1 MADNPIN
8 KNNVNDAK
16 EYLKVLL
23 DITDVSRDITDY
35 FKTILKNSDLNKVS
49 QAEILSINKQISKT
63 LFDQAD
69 NIEKVLENRKSTKDI
84 ARDILKNEELIK
96 KAEKES
102 GILVKKKGELQ
113 LQQQKAFS
121 QGNVTLFDQLT
132 DQIMMY
138 DKINNKLEEQQ
149 KLIRENIVAN
159 EAARDVSKEADKFSK
174 SGGFKFLEGF
184 VKSIPGLK
192 AFGGAF
198 EKATE
203 ASRGAALGGGNSL
216 TAGFKELLGPLTK
229 MSFIFGGIAVVI
241 KFFIDAMFEADKRVT
256 DIAKNFSISKDNAR
270 AQYEVLKS
278 SKTVLTSIL
287 DSTKN
292 ITEAFSEL
300 ASLSDFTYQSSFKQL
315 DIQIQLTKEIGIQAE
330 EALQLQ
336 QLFMLNNNEADKG
349 LSIIYDQIAAFANQN
364 KIVAD
369 GRKIISD
376 INKLSGLIKLN
387 FRGNT
392 GELVKTVLEAK
403 KLGLTLD
410 QITKTQSSLL
420 DFESSI
426 SAQIEA
432 ELLTGKQINLERAR
446 LFALNNDI
454 AGLTK
459 EIAKQN
465 ITSASFSRMNAIQ
478 QESIAK
484 TLGMSASEL
493 GDTLYKQELINK
505 AGGKELKNKRDYIA
519 LLKQEGKLTEAARLE
534 QELTS
539 LEAGLIRGEALQD
552 AQKSLDAQTKFTEAL
567 ERAKETFSDLV
578 TTGAIDKLS
587 DFVIKFAN
595 ALSSGQSLASLLLF
609 GPRNENKEEKQNRQ
623 MSSLGVSQSE
633 IKQIQK
639 GEIVTAGTGPKF
651 AEGGIVKKPIYNA
664 TVGEA
669 GPEAIIP
676 LNSSEGLGGL
686 IKAQQ
691 ETNMLLKQL
700 LAKDTNLYV
709 DYTKFATAGSKVSY
723 NI

>member
-102 GILVKKKGELQ
+102 GILAKKKGELQ

-203 ASRGAALGGGNSL
+203 ASRGAALGGGNAM

-229 MSFIFGGIAVVI
+229 MSFIFGGIAAVI
-241 KFFIDAMFEADKRVT
+241 KFIIDAMFEADKRVT
-256 DIAKNFSISKDNAR
+256 NIAKNLAISKKEAEGVYNSFKFTKDNIDSIYNTTTAVNEAWSELVDLAGFAVNATESQIN
-270 AQYEVLKS
+270 AQI
-278 SKTVLTSIL
+278 IL
-287 DSTKN
+287 TKN
-292 ITEAFSEL
+292 L
-300 ASLSDFTYQSSFKQL
+300 G
-315 DIQIQLTKEIGIQAE
+315 LTKEQALGVQ
-330 EALQLQ
+330 EA
-336 QLFMLNNNEADKG
+336 FASSNIEATKG
-349 LSIIYDQIAAFANQN
+349 KDIVYEQIAAFTNQN
-364 KIVAD
+364 KL
-369 GRKIISD
+369 IITGKKVFDD
-376 INKLSGLIKLN
+376 IAKTSKLIQINFNGNLN
-387 FRGNT
+387 N
-392 GELVKTVLEAK
+392 LVKTTLEAK

-410 QITKTQSSLL
+410 QVSKTGAALL
-420 DFESSI
+420 DFETSI
-426 SAQIEA
+426 AAQIEA
-432 ELLTGKQINLERAR
+432 ELLTGRQINLEKAR
-446 LFALNNDI
+446 LFALNHDI
-454 AGLTK
+454 AGLTE
-459 EIAKQN
+459 EISKQG
-465 ITSASFSRMNAIQ
+465 ITQASFAAMNVIQ

-484 TLGMSASEL
+484 SLGMSANEMA
-493 GDTLYKQELINK
+493 DMLYKQEVIQKTAGNYTKQLREQARITNDINLMNR
-505 AGGKELKNKRDYIA
+505 ADAI
-519 LLKQEGKLTEAARLE
+519 
-534 QELTS
+534 
-539 LEAGLIRGEALQD
+539 EAGILQGKQLEEAEKSAT
-552 AQKSLDAQTKFTEAL
+552 AQEKFEQAL
-567 ERAKETFSDLV
+567 ERAKEIFTDLA
-578 TTGAIDKLS
+578 TAGGPLDSLAN
-587 DFVIKFAN
+587 VIKQVADN
-595 ALSSGQSLASLLLF
+595 LSKGEGVLSWLL
-609 GPRNENKEEKQNRQ
+609 GISPQKTKEERQNRQ